1 MPGDGPAD
9 GNKVARFAVDLP
21 GFLRWLSA
29 AREGPSGFSDPES
42 PKVDKSLMWV
52 CVPSY
57 SQIMWAR
64 NCDVLGQSGLCYRVV
79 TANRKITRNVG
90 GYIYE

>member
-29 AREGPSGFSDPES
+29 AREGPSCLSDPES
-42 PKVDKSLMWV
+42 PKVAKSRK
-52 CVPSY
+52 PSESVEAIRGY
-57 SQIMWAR
+57 GTILS
-64 NCDVLGQSGLCYRVV
+64 N
-79 TANRKITRNVG
+79 G
-90 GYIYE
+90 GKDERRGIA